1 MINYL
6 NLTFIIVTFRSEH
19 IIRDCI
25 KDIPKEC
32 KIIIVENSGNY
43 EFYNKLK
50 DEIPNLKV
58 LIMKENCGYGKA
70 NNFGIL
76 NSVTDYLFIINPDTK
91 IYKAEID
98 KIIGIVKG
106 VDFAIAAP
114 QIVEK
119 FKIYKQN
126 NNNEDYVFVNEVPG
140 MAMLLNKNKFSN
152 SFFDENIFLYLE
164 ETDLCKRIKNKG
176 GKIIEINVKIS
187 HLGNQ
192 SHDNNFEIEKSRNWH
207 WMWSRFYFS
216 KKYKGYFLSLIIF
229 FPILFKLSL
238 KLVFYFVFRDNIK
251 FVLCKKRISGLFT
264 SIIGNRSYYR
274 PKI

>member
-43 EFYNKLK
+43 EFYKKLK

-98 KIIGIVKG
+98 KIIEIVKG

-126 NNNEDYVFVNEVPG
+126 NDNEDYVFVNEVPG

-164 ETDLCKRIKNKG
+164 NDDLCLRIKNNNEKIYIIKNSFIKHIG
-176 GKIIEINVKIS
+176 GIS
-187 HLGNQ
+187 KNQ
-192 SHDNNFEIEKSRNWH
+192 DLEYLRNWH
-207 WMWSRFYFS
+207 WMWSKFYFN
-216 KKYKGYFLSLIIF
+216 KKHSSYVLALIRISPSFLSSILKFIF
-229 FPILFKLSL
+229 YK
-238 KLVFYFVFRDNIK
+238 VFSNNIK
-251 FVLCKKRISGLFT
+251 KKCI
-264 SIIGNRSYYR
+264 
-274 PKI
+274 